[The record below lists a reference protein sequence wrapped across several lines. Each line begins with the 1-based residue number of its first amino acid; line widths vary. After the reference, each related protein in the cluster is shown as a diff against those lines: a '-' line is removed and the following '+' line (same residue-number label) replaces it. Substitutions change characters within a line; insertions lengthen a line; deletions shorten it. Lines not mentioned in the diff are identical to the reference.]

1 MKIGSSTLASATAA
15 MLIAS
20 TAATTAQAAEKEWE
34 FEVTPYLWGAGI
46 DADAVVNGQPVRVD
60 ASFSDILDVMEFGG
74 GLLMRAER
82 NHWVLWTQFDYI
94 ATSTDKL
101 DNPPENGSLDV
112 DTTMV
117 TAGFGRNFESSN
129 GRRSVDVLLGA
140 RYLSLENTLQFA
152 TLGTFSRD
160 RSYTDPVIIVR
171 PSFQLSERWRFNPT
185 FSFGS
190 GGDSETTYELQPQIQ
205 FQMSEHAALRF
216 GYRKLYYEIENIST
230 GNSFDGSFQGPFIG
244 IGMTFGGEPEPPP
257 PPPPPPA
264 EPAKPTPP
272 PSPPPPP
279 PKDTDRDRVV
289 DGKDQ
294 CPQTPAGH
302 RVDSVGCSFDTRLE
316 VYFDTDSATLKP
328 ESYADLDRLVD
339 VLKRVPTIRGAI
351 EGHTDSTGSDAH
363 NQSLSE
369 RRAAEVLDYLV
380 EHGADRSRFESKGF
394 GEAQPIA
401 SNDTAEGRSQNR
413 RVILRRTD
421 SGT

>member
-1 MKIGSSTLASATAA
+1 
-15 MLIAS
+15 
-20 TAATTAQAAEKEWE
+20 
-34 FEVTPYLWGAGI
+34 
-46 DADAVVNGQPVRVD
+46 
-60 ASFSDILDVMEFGG
+60 
-74 GLLMRAER
+74 
-82 NHWVLWTQFDYI
+82 
-94 ATSTDKL
+94 
-101 DNPPENGSLDV
+101 
-112 DTTMV
+112 
-117 TAGFGRNFESSN
+117 
-129 GRRSVDVLLGA
+129 
-140 RYLSLENTLQFA
+140 
-152 TLGTFSRD
+152 
-160 RSYTDPVIIVR
+160 
-171 PSFQLSERWRFNPT
+171 
-185 FSFGS
+185 
-190 GGDSETTYELQPQIQ
+190 
-205 FQMSEHAALRF
+205 MSEHAALRF